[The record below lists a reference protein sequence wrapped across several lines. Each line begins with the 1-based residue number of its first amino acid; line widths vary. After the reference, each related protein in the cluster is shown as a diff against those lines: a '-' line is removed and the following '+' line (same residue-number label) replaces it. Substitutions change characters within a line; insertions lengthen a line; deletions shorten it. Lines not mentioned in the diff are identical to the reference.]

1 VVPSCLTRL
10 GGTVI
15 LLNGNKTLG
24 KSRSP
29 RSITHPWSYSCSAH
43 FYGAHDVLLLIFCQ
57 PKVAS
62 SKTSTI
68 AAPNIENLM
77 NN

>member
-15 LLNGNKTLG
+15 LLNGNKALN

-29 RSITHPWSYSCSAH
+29 RSITHPCSHSYGAH
-43 FYGAHDVLLLIFCQ
+43 SDGAHDVSLLIFCQ